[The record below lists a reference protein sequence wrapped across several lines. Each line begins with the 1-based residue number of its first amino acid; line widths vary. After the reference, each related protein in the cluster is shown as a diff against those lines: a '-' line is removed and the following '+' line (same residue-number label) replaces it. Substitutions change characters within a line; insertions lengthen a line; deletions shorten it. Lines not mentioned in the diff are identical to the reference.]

1 MKFSEIYFHT
11 VAIAVSAG
19 FLSGLAGVAQ
29 AADVMGQTQ
38 DHYKVVIQQKPY
50 RVEVCKDVTVSG
62 DKTGDALTGAIIG
75 GIIGNNVT
83 KNVDNGGAVGA
94 LLGGIIGHN
103 NSDAKGGTQRQCN
116 IETRYEEESREV
128 YSHSTITFWENG
140 VERTLRYT
148 R

>member
-11 VAIAVSAG
+11 FAIAVSAG

-29 AADVMGQTQ
+29 AADVMGTTQ
-38 DHYKVVIQQKPY
+38 DHYKVVIEQKPY

-62 DKTGDALTGAIIG
+62 DKTADTLAGAVIG

-94 LLGGIIGHN
+94 LLGGIIAN
-103 NSDAKGGTQRQCN
+103 QNSDAKGSTKRQCS

-140 VERTLRYT
+140 VERTLRYN